1 MCIRDSRISVLC
13 VICDMPGTY
22 YAPYPLVEK
31 SLKHVWKTSFLY
43 FCIFRA
49 DANYYDG
56 KRNRNR
62 IFQHFRRLFLP
73 GALKKCPLL
82 SHWAIG
88 QSCFDFVHHYY
99 CSWPELVLYRIL
111 NRDSVVQ
118 LVFIAADQTRKRTK
132 MSWGKKAGKHIV
144 FNNMLRSF
152 PKTGMLISY
161 PRLP

>member
-1 MCIRDSRISVLC
+1 MEHRISIVIGGTYCNIYSLKTYILLDAVTYNYFVPGTQERRCQETCQYQAVCQGCLSRQIHLLRISVLC

-82 SHWAIG
+82 SH
-88 QSCFDFVHHYY
+88 
-99 CSWPELVLYRIL
+99 
-111 NRDSVVQ
+111 
-118 LVFIAADQTRKRTK
+118 
-132 MSWGKKAGKHIV
+132 
-144 FNNMLRSF
+144 
-152 PKTGMLISY
+152 
-161 PRLP
+161 